1 MMAAS
6 PSDDELWNKV
16 LAGDPGAL
24 TLLYERHAPAIF
36 NHCYQRLLSRSDAED
51 ITAEVFSTAL
61 AARGPVTVF
70 PDAGLRPWLF
80 GVANNLLRRYHSA
93 RSASDR
99 LARRLAGRYADVP
112 DIAEECAEQSEDRHY
127 VALLNGILRKL
138 APDDQDVIQL
148 CVLQGL
154 PPTVV
159 AGITGSRPG
168 TVRSRL
174 SRALSRARRHLA
186 ALESSPVPTRIA
198 ERT

>member
-24 TLLYERHAPAIF
+24 TLLYERMLRPSSTTAISGS
-36 NHCYQRLLSRSDAED
+36 CPDPTPKTSPPRCSRPPC
-51 ITAEVFSTAL
+51 
-61 AARGPVTVF
+61 ARGPVTVF

-138 APDDQDVIQL
+138 A
-148 CVLQGL
+148 
-154 PPTVV
+154 
-159 AGITGSRPG
+159 
-168 TVRSRL
+168 
-174 SRALSRARRHLA
+174 
-186 ALESSPVPTRIA
+186 
-198 ERT
+198 RTIRT